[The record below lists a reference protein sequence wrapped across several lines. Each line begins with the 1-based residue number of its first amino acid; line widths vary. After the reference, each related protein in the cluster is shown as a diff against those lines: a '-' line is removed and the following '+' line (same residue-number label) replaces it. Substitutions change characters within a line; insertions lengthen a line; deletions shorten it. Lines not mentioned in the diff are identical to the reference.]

1 MDLNPTAAQRQRE
14 AGEWRLRRPAPL
26 WWTKM
31 AMAALLLGAAPM
43 GATAAP
49 FSYDPVSFAGFANS
63 KERALGNDLFFK
75 NLALCSRQGE
85 SGYSCLDGDLL
96 KREPG
101 KRGRSFCKLRL
112 VAYHPKTQS
121 INYLVKSCVFKDD
134 RQRLIDQSQDL
145 LRKGLDTL
153 ENFGK

>member
-1 MDLNPTAAQRQRE
+1 MDQNHTAAHRQRE
-14 AGEWRLRRPAPL
+14 GQAWRRRQAPL
-26 WWTKM
+26 KGTRM
-31 AMAALLLGAAPM
+31 ALMALLLGATPL

-63 KERALGNDLFFK
+63 KERALGNDLFFRD
-75 NLALCSRQGE
+75 LALCSRQGE
-85 SGYSCLDGDLL
+85 SGYSCLDGELL
-96 KREPG
+96 KGEPG

-121 INYLVKSCVFKDD
+121 INYLLKSCVFKND
-134 RQRLIDQSQDL
+134 RQRLIDQSQEL

>member
-1 MDLNPTAAQRQRE
+1 MELDDRAAQRQRE
-14 AGEWRLRRPAPL
+14 ARGWLLHRPSPPHWARL
-26 WWTKM
+26 
-31 AMAALLLGAAPM
+31 AMAALLLGAAPLS
-43 GATAAP
+43 ATAAP

-63 KERALGNDLFFK
+63 KERALGNDLFFR
-75 NLALCSRQGE
+75 NLALCSREGE
-85 SGYSCLDGDLL
+85 SGYSCLDGELL
-96 KREPG
+96 KGEPG

-121 INYLVKSCVFKDD
+121 INYLLKSCVFKDD
-134 RQRLIDQSQDL
+134 RQRLIDQSQQL